1 MSADEVNLSVRKNII
16 FKAMYWSFEDTE
28 DNTLIIHVSGM
39 TETQKT
45 VQLQVEKFTPY
56 VYLQLPFKIPGGGN
70 WTNDKCKK
78 VYEYF
83 KASLKNHGPLS
94 YKLKKKEILH
104 FREEGIFMFL
114 TFSTN
119 RACIEFERKC
129 SRKNFIPGVGMIED
143 GVFKVHEQNIDPIL
157 KFTAMKK
164 LLLAGWVCCTKET
177 VHEDEIGLE
186 IDERKFSTADI
197 DFYCH
202 YQNMNPYEMKKTVIL
217 HPVYCSFDIE
227 CNSQNH
233 NSKLP
238 DPKNPENKV
247 FQISM
252 VFGKFGKEEQ
262 EVYLLS
268 LFNPLEIEGSKVI
281 RFKKEKDLLL
291 YFSKMIRKKDP
302 LFFIGYNIMKFDW
315 TYMIERAEKFGYLP
329 KFLDISRIVGK
340 KAELKKSSWSSSAY
354 GDQEFKFP
362 DCFGRTQ
369 LDVLVEIERNYRLPT
384 YSLDAVSEKFL
395 NEHKDD
401 ITPRQLFMFY
411 KITDDLLEIVENEEI
426 TDLQKQIKH
435 ILPFRKTHGVVR
447 RHRRKMLNCQSKEEL
462 TLLIR
467 ECLTMT
473 LRYCKQDTILP
484 IRLVNKLNLVTTM
497 EEMSN
502 VMHVP
507 MSYLHTRGQQIK
519 VLAQIFRETIG
530 ENIVIPYNKKDPNKE
545 PENYEGAIVVEAH
558 AGDYNH
564 VGTLDFCLTGD
575 TLISTSNGV
584 SIPLKEIASEDKVIG
599 WDGESFG
606 EYTSQGIVYKGEK
619 ETVKIWLQDG
629 TTITA
634 TPDHKFMLDNGEMCR
649 ADDLEG
655 KYIKCGFEQPRDFIC
670 EKEKDWILEMETL
683 KLNMNTK
690 KDRDNALAF
699 SRLLGYI
706 LSDGSIYVT
715 TDKKGRTRKCCEVSM
730 GTMIDAKDIMKDIF
744 RLCGKEVTIRKRSR
758 GVKGTTYCI
767 TIPVELSK
775 NIHSIEN
782 IVIGKR
788 ATQPM
793 KLPFFILDEN
803 CPLSIIREFL
813 AGLFGGDG
821 TAPFYQKGRHSS
833 FGPLVLKWT
842 TIEKYKNEMENIFGQ
857 IKKLLLKF
865 NIESKV
871 LQKRIFYGTTSIKPK
886 NIEEDNCRW
895 DVYVALPTDQTNLFQ
910 EKIGFRYCINKNA
923 RLTVTSSYYKM
934 KEKIREQQERVIKKS
949 LTIRSENISTRESL
963 TKARKKIFLDEPPLD
978 DISMAS
984 VEDFSKRKTTKT
996 RIEHLT
1002 TEKYL
1007 FDTNTEEWFNMQDKK
1022 SYTVSSDSEIVPSFR
1037 KKVIGVFK
1045 NGVEHVYDVFNVDK
1059 VHNYLAGGVV
1069 VSNCSLY
1076 PTTMIAF
1083 NICYTTLVRDNN
1095 IPDRDC
1101 HVLEWTSH
1109 VGCPHDPLKRKKKK
1123 GDRVIMVCGDYKC
1136 RFLKVKYTY
1145 DEESG
1150 AIIRE
1155 NEGIMPRLERNLLTS
1170 RKEVK
1175 KEMFRAEARLAM
1187 NRGEATEEDIAFYKK
1202 CGMEIV
1208 ESGSLSKEED
1218 KIVETVA
1225 GILNAKQLA
1234 IKVSANSC
1242 SADTPILCLINDRI
1256 EYKHIEDLFIEKSFC
1271 DEKGNEFCTYE
1282 NRNIKVWSDDGWT
1295 DIKYVFRHFL
1305 KEDEKVIEIQTLTGC
1320 VEVTEDHSLLD
1331 EFGNKLKYEELQKNQ
1346 ELLSVDLPLPKDT
1359 PNEFVMLN
1367 SKECFSDEIPC
1378 ISDLINSS
1386 YENRCLFISEMCNI
1400 FTKGFMEIKSKLE
1413 AAKMYFLLE
1422 SVGFKVCMFYGNN
1435 DVYVL
1440 NFGETNKLPS
1450 YLFGTRIVKTKGYVY
1465 DIETSSHHFAA
1476 GIGDLIVHNSAYGA
1490 LGAGQGF
1497 IPLIQGAASVTAMGR
1512 KLITLAVAKIKKE
1525 WSNCKLIYGDS
1536 VVRDTPILI
1545 RDKNTLITHIIN
1557 IYELEYFGG
1566 KRWKNYPLFK
1576 MDESERREKQRI
1588 NIKNIEIWTE
1598 KGWSCIKRLI
1608 KHKVNKKIYRVFTK
1622 NGIVDVTEDHS
1633 LLDEKSI
1640 PVKPKDVHVG
1650 EKLLTSF
1657 PNYFMEECIY
1667 DSSTETFDYEN
1678 IPFHILNGSHE
1689 NKIRFLEGYQK
1700 KYGSFSSKSKLV
1712 SQKLYYLLKSCGY
1725 ENLDLEINENYKINF
1740 SNEDNEKN
1748 KITRVEILYE
1758 TYDDYVYD
1766 IETESGHFHAGVGEI
1781 ILKNTD
1787 SCMIFFENCTLKEC
1801 FENCERA
1808 SRVVTHYLKMWILGV
1823 EEDFNVKNMKSGES
1837 FPLNKITTKS
1847 KDFKDL
1853 SYEHKIKVIEYESI
1867 PTDLTFEKVYG
1878 RFLLLTKK
1886 RYIAYTVN
1894 KDGKIIET
1902 TKKGVVLTRR
1912 DNSQSLRTTY
1922 KKVSDGILDRKDEKE
1937 VMDELY
1943 DEIHKLFTRQIPETN
1958 FIIYLGVKKIIEYAK
1973 KKKFSIGN
1981 KQEEFFIDAK
1991 GHPIEDPS
1999 GPLDPRLVYPNLPQ
2013 VLLALKLL
2021 NRGTDVPPNT
2031 RLEHIYV
2038 ENSLATHQGQKA
2050 EDYTY
2055 YKENKDVE
2063 DFKIDYL
2070 HYLEKLQ
2077 APITELIKV
2086 KYPKKDIVLYE
2097 KLEDA
2102 VKRILSN
2109 NNIDEFKRITLS
2121 RVSKIVKTVE
2131 EYEDYEVGWKVLK
2144 KGKIKKFIIKKEQEY
2159 PRNTQQPFFIY
2170 EFKGVNA
2177 KIEHII
2183 QSSKKDSLND
2193 FSINNP
2199 IEREMIEIS
2208 KTYKSRVIIDT
2219 LHARYKVKKRP
2230 YKKPTQTG
2238 EKIIKNT
2245 KVKIKCG
2252 AYEGRYGKIY
2262 NLFEIENTKP
2272 KKYTFQVLLDDE
2284 PKVIEN
2290 IPREYIITYRFRDD
2304 NIMKDI
2310 YTYRCFYK
2318 NVVEELNKL
2327 FNPVVFED

>member
-1 MSADEVNLSVRKNII
+1 MTEVRKNII

-39 TETQKT
+39 TESQQT
-45 VQLQVEKFTPY
+45 VQVQIEKFTPY

-70 WTNDKCKK
+70 WTNEKCKK

-83 KASLKNHGPLS
+83 KTNLKNNGPLS

-119 RACIEFERKC
+119 KACIEFERRC

-164 LLLAGWVCCTKET
+164 LLLAGWICCTKET
-177 VHEDEIGLE
+177 IHDDEIGLNLN
-186 IDERKFSTADI
+186 ERKFSTADI

-202 YQNMNPYEMKKTVIL
+202 YQNMNPYVMKKTVIL
-217 HPVYCSFDIE
+217 HPLYCSFDIE

-252 VFGKFGKEEQ
+252 VFGRFGKEGHDEI
-262 EVYLLS
+262 YLLS
-268 LFNPLEIEGSKVI
+268 LFNPLDIEGTKVI
-281 RFKKEKDLLL
+281 RFKKEKELLL
-291 YFSKMIRKKDP
+291 YFSKLIRKKDP

-354 GDQEFKFP
+354 GEQDFKFP

-369 LDVLVEIERNYRLPT
+369 LDVLVEVERNYRLPT

-395 NEHKDD
+395 DEHKDD

-411 KITDDLLEIVENEEI
+411 KITDDLLEIVDRENI

-447 RHRRKMLNCQSKEEL
+447 RHRRKMLNCQDKDEL

-484 IRLVNKLNLVTTM
+484 IRLVNKLNLLTTM

-545 PENYEGAIVVEAH
+545 PENYEGAIVVEAN
-558 AGDYNH
+558 AGDYTN
-564 VGTLDFCLTGD
+564 VGTLDFCITGD
-575 TLISTSNGV
+575 TLISTGNGLCV
-584 SIPLKEIASEDKVIG
+584 PLKDITKDHKVIG
-599 WDGESFG
+599 WDGNSYN
-606 EYTSQGIVYKGEK
+606 EYSQLGVVYKGEK
-619 ETVKIWLQDG
+619 ETVAVWLQDG
-629 TTITA
+629 SVIKC
-634 TPDHKFMLDNGEMCR
+634 TPDHKFILENGEKCR
-649 ADDLEG
+649 ADELEG
-655 KYIKCGFEQPRDFIC
+655 KYVKCGDY
-670 EKEKDWILEMETL
+670 KD
-683 KLNMNTK
+683 
-690 KDRDNALAF
+690 
-699 SRLLGYI
+699 G
-706 LSDGSIYVT
+706 
-715 TDKKGRTRKCCEVSM
+715 
-730 GTMIDAKDIMKDIF
+730 
-744 RLCGKEVTIRKRSR
+744 
-758 GVKGTTYCI
+758 
-767 TIPVELSK
+767 
-775 NIHSIEN
+775 
-782 IVIGKR
+782 
-788 ATQPM
+788 
-793 KLPFFILDEN
+793 
-803 CPLSIIREFL
+803 
-813 AGLFGGDG
+813 
-821 TAPFYQKGRHSS
+821 
-833 FGPLVLKWT
+833 
-842 TIEKYKNEMENIFGQ
+842 KYK
-857 IKKLLLKF
+857 
-865 NIESKV
+865 
-871 LQKRIFYGTTSIKPK
+871 
-886 NIEEDNCRW
+886 
-895 DVYVALPTDQTNLFQ
+895 
-910 EKIGFRYCINKNA
+910 
-923 RLTVTSSYYKM
+923 
-934 KEKIREQQERVIKKS
+934 
-949 LTIRSENISTRESL
+949 
-963 TKARKKIFLDEPPLD
+963 
-978 DISMAS
+978 
-984 VEDFSKRKTTKT
+984 
-996 RIEHLT
+996 
-1002 TEKYL
+1002 
-1007 FDTNTEEWFNMQDKK
+1007 
-1022 SYTVSSDSEIVPSFR
+1022 VSR
-1037 KKVIGVFK
+1037 KKVIGVYK
-1045 NGVEHVYDVFNVDK
+1045 NGIEPVYDIFNVDQ
-1059 VHNYLAGGVV
+1059 VHNFLAGGISVM
-1069 VSNCSLY
+1069 NCSLY

-1095 IPDRDC
+1095 IPDKDC

-1145 DEESG
+1145 DEETG
-1150 AIIRE
+1150 VVIRE

-1187 NRGEATEEDIAFYKK
+1187 NRGEATKEDIAFYKK
-1202 CGMEIV
+1202 CGIEII

-1218 KIVETVA
+1218 KILETVA

-1234 IKVSANSC
+1234 IKVSANST
-1242 SADTPILCLINDRI
+1242 SATTPIPCLVGGRF
-1256 EYKHIEDLFIEKSFC
+1256 EYKYIEELF
-1271 DEKGNEFCTYE
+1271 DEDNCIVDDKNNEVCFL
-1282 NRNIKVWSDDGWT
+1282 NGDIKVWSDKGWSNV
-1295 DIKYVFRHFL
+1295 KYVFRH
-1305 KEDEKVIEIQTLTGC
+1305 EINNDTYRVLTHTGC
-1320 VEVTEDHSLLD
+1320 VDVTRDHSLLD
-1331 EFGNKLKYEELQKNQ
+1331 GNCKEVTIKD
-1346 ELLSVDLPLPKDT
+1346 VDVGNNLFHNETPLPEDT
-1359 PNEFVMLN
+1359 PETPFKTTWNQIDLENFPLETPEEEYAFVQGLFFAEGTCGIYGKGHNIKYSWCIYNSDYKLLERARDIINKCDKMEEVEAKIYDPGERSSILPSGKNYTHHIYQLRIYGSIKNVVISYRSLFYNSRKEKKIPSYILN
-1367 SKECFSDEIPC
+1367 APYGVRLSYFVGYYCGDGGRNMKKGVVITNKGC
-1378 ISDLINSS
+1378 IGTAQLYYLMRSLGYKVSISTGKN
-1386 YENRCLFISEMCNI
+1386 NLFRLQCCQK
-1400 FTKGFMEIKSKLE
+1400 FRLKKGFTHKSIKSIGTSPNEKE
-1413 AAKMYFLLE
+1413 
-1422 SVGFKVCMFYGNN
+1422 
-1435 DVYVL
+1435 VL
-1440 NFGETNKLPS
+1440 IKQYIIGGQVINKNS
-1450 YLFGTRIVKTKGYVY
+1450 NKKYVY

-1476 GIGDLIVHNSAYGA
+1476 GIGDIIVHNSAYGA

-1512 KLITLAVAKIKKE
+1512 KLITLAVGKIKKE

-1536 VVRDTPILI
+1536 VVGDTPILI
-1545 RDKNTLITHIIN
+1545 RDKNTLIVHIIN
-1557 IYELEYFGG
+1557 IHELECFGR
-1566 KRWKNYPLFK
+1566 RWKDYPLFK
-1576 MDESERREKQRI
+1576 VDENDRHEKQRV

-1598 KGWSCIKRLI
+1598 KGWSCVKRLI
-1608 KHKVNKKIYRVFTK
+1608 KHKVNKKIYRVYTK

-1633 LLDEKSI
+1633 LLNENSS
-1640 PVKPKDVHVG
+1640 PVKPKDVCIG

-1657 PNYFMEECIY
+1657 PNYFTEENIY
-1667 DSSTETFDYEN
+1667 DCNTVFDCET
-1678 IPFHILNGSHE
+1678 IPFYILKGSHE
-1689 NKIRFLEGYQK
+1689 NKIRFLEEYK
-1700 KYGSFSSKSKLV
+1700 KNHGGFFSESKII

-1725 ENLDLEINENYKINF
+1725 ENLELDFSNDRKYKINILD
-1740 SNEDNEKN
+1740 EETCEKN
-1748 KITRVEILYE
+1748 KITKVEVLYE

-1766 IETESGHFHAGVGEI
+1766 IETESGHFHAGIGEI

-1787 SCMIFFENCTLKEC
+1787 SCMIFFEDCTLKEC

-1808 SRVVTHYLKMWILGV
+1808 SRVVTHYLKSWILGV
-1823 EEDFNVKNMKSGES
+1823 EEYYVVRNLKNGES
-1837 FPLNKITTKS
+1837 YPLNKITTKS
-1847 KDFKDL
+1847 ESFKDL

-1922 KKVSDGILDRKDEKE
+1922 KKVSDGILDRKEEKE
-1937 VMDELY
+1937 VMYELY

-1958 FIIYLGVKKIIEYAK
+1958 FIIYLGVKKIIDYAK
-1973 KKKFSIGN
+1973 KKKFMIGN
-1981 KQEEFFIDAK
+1981 KQEEFFIDEK
-1991 GHPIEDPS
+1991 GHPIEDIV
-1999 GPLDPRLVYPNLPQ
+1999 GPLDSRLVYPNLPQ
-2013 VLLALKLL
+2013 VLLSLKLL

-2038 ENSLATHQGQKA
+2038 ENPNATHQGQKA

-2077 APITELIKV
+2077 APISELIKV
-2086 KYPKKDIVLYE
+2086 KYPKKDIILYE

-2102 VKRILSN
+2102 VKRILST
-2109 NNIDEFKRITLS
+2109 NNIDEYKRITLS

-2131 EYEDYEVGWKVLK
+2131 EYEKYEVGWKVLK
-2144 KGKIKKFIIKKEQEY
+2144 KGKIKKFITKKEEEY
-2159 PRNTQQPFFIY
+2159 PRNIAPSLIY

-2193 FSINNP
+2193 FTMNNP
-2199 IEREMIEIS
+2199 IEKEMIEIS
-2208 KTYKSRVIIDT
+2208 KTYKSRVIIDL
-2219 LHARYKVKKRP
+2219 LHARYKIKKRP

-2238 EKIIKNT
+2238 EKVIKNT
-2245 KVKIKCG
+2245 RVKIISG
-2252 AYEGRYGKIY
+2252 AYEGRYGRIY
-2262 NLFEIENTKP
+2262 NLFEIEDTKP
-2272 KKYTFQVLLDDE
+2272 KKYTFQVLLDNE
-2284 PKVIEN
+2284 SKVIEN
-2290 IPREYIITYRFRDD
+2290 IPREHIVTYRFRDD

-2310 YTYRCFYK
+2310 YSYRCFYK
-2318 NVVEELNKL
+2318 SVVEELKKL
-2327 FNPVVFED
+2327 FNPVVFEE